1 MILCKSFRDWEKFK
15 STGNKFSNFTT
26 AYIFQSI
33 NEAMSKER
41 DEMSIGVLDIYGF
54 EIFEVWP
61 HHRLILLPLLNK
73 NLYYMAR

>member
-1 MILCKSFRDWEKFK
+1 
-15 STGNKFSNFTT
+15 
-26 AYIFQSI
+26 
-33 NEAMSKER
+33 MSKEK

-61 HHRLILLPLLNK
+61 RHRLILLPLLNK

>member
-1 MILCKSFRDWEKFK
+1 
-15 STGNKFSNFTT
+15 
-26 AYIFQSI
+26 
-33 NEAMSKER
+33 MSKEK